1 MFIIGHRINAAHLSR
16 SVPCCLRQG
25 IGDHFFACIQQALG
39 KGKKCIDADY
49 EITRKRLDFVIT
61 S

>member
-39 KGKKCIDADY
+39 KGKNVLMQIMKSL
-49 EITRKRLDFVIT
+49 EKG
-61 S
+61 